1 MKNTHIEGSKFLR
14 APRLALPLMMALVLL
29 SLAVPRYAAEKQK
42 SPDPKKIFDAAA
54 KKVDTLDDYYFE
66 FESVEYDTKTKK
78 NETTIVQF
86 WWMKPEFRKLSV
98 LEGKHKGS
106 VAAYNPKKNAKR
118 VFGKQNGVAI
128 PGGVPKESEMVKQ
141 FFLVGW
147 QNDFVDLTTATNK
160 GKFKLDGVEA
170 VKETKE
176 AYKITVDKPK
186 SEFSK
191 VIIWIDKKTGVLVK
205 HEYYKQNKFHKSVTL
220 YDIKINSGLKDKDFE
235 I

>member
-1 MKNTHIEGSKFLR
+1 MKNANIKGLGMGTALR
-14 APRLALPLMMALVLL
+14 LVLPLM
-29 SLAVPRYAAEKQK
+29 LAAAFVAFAAHRSIAEKEK
-42 SPDPKKIFDAAA
+42 KPDPRKIFDAAA

-66 FESVEYDTKTKK
+66 FESVEMDTKTKK
-78 NETTIVQF
+78 NVSTIVQF
-86 WWMKPEFRKLSV
+86 WWMKPDFRKLAV
-98 LEGKHKGS
+98 LEGNHKGS
-106 VAAYNPKKNAKR
+106 VAVYNPKKNAKR

-128 PGGVPKESEMVKQ
+128 PGGVPKESDMVKE

-147 QNDFVDLTTATNK
+147 QNDFENLKKATNK

-191 VIIWIDKKTGVLVK
+191 VVIWIDKKTGVLVK

-220 YDIKINSGLKDKDFE
+220 YDIKVNAGLKDKDFA